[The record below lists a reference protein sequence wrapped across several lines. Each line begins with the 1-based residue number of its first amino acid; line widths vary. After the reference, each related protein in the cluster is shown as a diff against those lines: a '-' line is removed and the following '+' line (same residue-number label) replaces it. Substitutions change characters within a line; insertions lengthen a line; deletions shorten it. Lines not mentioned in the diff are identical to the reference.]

1 LRGDSSDNIPGAPGI
16 GAKGAAALLRRYQS
30 LERLLADGR
39 FPAYREQLRLFRSIA
54 TMDAKAP
61 IPPLRNQDPTWSQAA
76 ALAKR
81 WQLSQLAGRL
91 ARLAE
96 EPPR

>member
-1 LRGDSSDNIPGAPGI
+1 LQRNDRTV
-16 GAKGAAALLRRYQS
+16 GAKGAAALLKRYGS

-39 FPAYREQLRLFRSIA
+39 FPAYREQLVMFRSIA

-61 IPPLRNQDPTWSQAA
+61 IPPLRNQNPTWALAA

-81 WQLSQLAGRL
+81 WKLVQLAGRL
-91 ARLAE
+91 TRLAK
-96 EPPR
+96 EPS